1 MTIVD
6 SHCRGRARMHLAM
19 STLASCAIAACA
31 GHAPTRPA
39 VAHHAA
45 SAPAVRKY
53 GSWSTETSAAEAKRD
68 LAKSDRDSLSASEAG
83 YYLDVLQGRLLQV
96 LGADTKL
103 SRTADRIGIDLAH
116 RVQFDA
122 SSPWLDAAGCRVI
135 EPLAR
140 ALAEFRKTVIAVK
153 VGADG
158 SDRKAEMLA
167 ERRAGAVAECLAHSG
182 VISKRIVIVVTRSA
196 SATSAA
202 NAATDAL
209 ELDVELILRD
219 AKNDR

>member
-1 MTIVD
+1 MRIAEIRQLYV
-6 SHCRGRARMHLAM
+6 ARVRPAALA
-19 STLASCAIAACA
+19 LASCAIAACA

-45 SAPAVRKY
+45 SAPTVRKH
-53 GSWSTETSAAEAKRD
+53 GSWNTETSAAEAKRD
-68 LAKSDRDSLSASEAG
+68 MAMSERDSLTASEAG
-83 YYLDVLQGRLLQV
+83 YYLDVLQGRLVQI

-116 RVQFDA
+116 RLKFDTR
-122 SSPWLDAAGCRVI
+122 SPWLDAAGCRVL

-140 ALAEFRKTVIAVK
+140 ALAEFRKTVISVK

-167 ERRAGAVAECLAHSG
+167 ERRSDAVAECLAHSG
-182 VISKRIVIVVTRSA
+182 VMPTRIVVRTMLSDTAARA
-196 SATSAA
+196 SGG
-202 NAATDAL
+202 AL
-209 ELDVELILRD
+209 KLDVELVLRN
-219 AKNDR
+219 AGNQP